1 MKSIFARHGTVDV
14 LITDNGP
21 QFTSSK
27 FKQFTKDWEIM
38 YKTSSPYYP
47 KSNGLAGS
55 AVKVTKNI
63 IKKCIE
69 SGEDIYK
76 GLLAYRATPL
86 ASGLSP
92 AEMLMGRRIKT
103 TLPASECMFK
113 TKSHKKVFKDSQKRK
128 EKQKKYHD
136 RFSKNLKPLKTG
148 DHVHM
153 QDHTTGL
160 WKHNATVMNEV
171 SPRLY
176 NIQTDNGVVYR
187 RNRINRKP
195 FSSVQA
201 SEN

>member
-1 MKSIFARHGTVDV
+1 MH
-14 LITDNGP
+14 
-21 QFTSSK
+21 
-27 FKQFTKDWEIM
+27 
-38 YKTSSPYYP
+38 KTSSPHYP
-47 KSNGLAGS
+47 KSNGLAES
-55 AVKVTKNI
+55 AVKVTKII

-148 DHVHM
+148 DHVRM
-153 QDHTTGL
+153 QDCGEL
-160 WKHNATVMNEV
+160 
-171 SPRLY
+171 RLFQSG
-176 NIQTDNGVVYR
+176 I
-187 RNRINRKP
+187 
-195 FSSVQA
+195 
-201 SEN
+201 